1 MNDRDLETPGYGNGK
16 FPKAGII
23 VSCQMDQRESP
34 VRPSAL
40 LGDGREKV

>member
-1 MNDRDLETPGYGNGK
+1 MTEIWKHQVMGNGK
-16 FPKAGII
+16 FPKAGTI
-23 VSCQMDQRESP
+23 VSCRMDQRESP